1 MKISSHNRLAFI
13 AVSALL
19 TGCMNTVAYKAPQ
32 VEDRS
37 TRSSETV
44 ISNGVVTPVN
54 PNSGVTVTPIAPTP
68 VFRPQKSEAEP
79 VNSAPVPAAPTV
91 VKAKQNPAVAA
102 LLSTSRQQISSG
114 QYRSAQNNLQRA
126 LRISPKDPEVYLSLA
141 DTHRRLGEFLQAE
154 QVALKGVAVA
164 QGQNPKLYKLWSL
177 IETIRSDAGDTE
189 GAKNA
194 SGIARRYQ

>member
-1 MKISSHNRLAFI
+1 MKTNPHVRLVLI
-13 AVSALL
+13 AASALL

-32 VEDRS
+32 VEERS
-37 TRSSETV
+37 TRSSEAV
-44 ISNGVVTPVN
+44 VSNGVVTPVN

-68 VFRPQKSEAEP
+68 VFRPQKDEFEP
-79 VNSAPVPAAPTV
+79 VTSNPVPAAPTV
-91 VKAKQNPAVAA
+91 VKAKQNPAVVA

-114 QYRSAQNNLQRA
+114 QYRSAQSNLQRA

-141 DTHRRLGEFLQAE
+141 DTHRRLGEFLQGE

-164 QGQNPKLYKLWSL
+164 QGQKSKLYKLWTL
-177 IETIRSDAGDTE
+177 IEKIRSDAGDSE
-189 GAKNA
+189 GAENA